1 MNKLM
6 VIDSVMVIAV
16 LVLLF
21 LKPGKIFD
29 VLTGIIAAI
38 FVISLTNHVKNYIT
52 TKKFY

>member
-1 MNKLM
+1 MML
-6 VIDSVMVIAV
+6 DSVMAIAV
-16 LVLLF
+16 IVLLF